1 MINTINKYINKYVNQ
16 ITAISGIL
24 IALGIVF
31 IVTGYESYKDLA
43 LIGATIIGIIPIAIR
58 AFQALRM
65 KVFSIELLVTIAVVG
80 ALYLNEFVESSVVS
94 FLFLFGAT
102 YRTKVYYT
110 ICYHSA
116 NVNSYKL
123 IATKILLFLSLTDLG
138 CLAPFD
144 LLSFNNS
151 VSHGAR
157 HPFLLQMSIPTS
169 CNNNHNTL
177 LFLSLTDSFV
187 RIGFVRK
194 EDIRWQSVQFA
205 ERELMLA

>member
-94 FLFLFGAT
+94 FLFLFGAYLEARTLEKTSGHGKHTDRDTESCPGHYFSVLSCLTTSVKTFKT
-102 YRTKVYYT
+102 YSISSSVVERPTV
-110 ICYHSA
+110 
-116 NVNSYKL
+116 
-123 IATKILLFLSLTDLG
+123 ILMVP
-138 CLAPFD
+138 AP
-144 LLSFNNS
+144 SFS
-151 VSHGAR
+151 
-157 HPFLLQMSIPTS
+157 
-169 CNNNHNTL
+169 
-177 LFLSLTDSFV
+177 
-187 RIGFVRK
+187 
-194 EDIRWQSVQFA
+194 
-205 ERELMLA
+205 ERPMASKT

>member
-94 FLFLFGAT
+94 FLFLFGA
-102 YRTKVYYT
+102 YLEARTLEKTRSSIRALVDMAPQEADV
-110 ICYHSA
+110 IREGE
-116 NVNSYKL
+116 
-123 IATKILLFLSLTDLG
+123 SLTIAVDEVVKG
-138 CLAPFD
+138 DRVIIRPGGK
-144 LLSFNNS
+144 
-151 VSHGAR
+151 V
-157 HPFLLQMSIPTS
+157 P
-169 CNNNHNTL
+169 
-177 LFLSLTDSFV
+177 V
-187 RIGFVRK
+187 
-194 EDIRWQSVQFA
+194 DISK
-205 ERELMLA
+205 L

>member
-1 MINTINKYINKYVNQ
+1 VLNRGGRI
-16 ITAISGIL
+16 ISGERL
-24 IALGIVF
+24 L
-31 IVTGYESYKDLA
+31 TGRQLSEIKISSLPR
-43 LIGATIIGIIPIAIR
+43 IGDKR
-58 AFQALRM
+58 AR
-65 KVFSIELLVTIAVVG
+65 
-80 ALYLNEFVESSVVS
+80 
-94 FLFLFGAT
+94 LF
-102 YRTKVYYT
+102 
-110 ICYHSA
+110 H
-116 NVNSYKL
+116 KL